1 MARSRRKHAAA
12 EREDILHPTPERLR
26 RGGIDRLPR
35 PIADETGR
43 PARPYRAADTLMQ
56 MERRQTITPAMRQ
69 AGEDFR
75 VLFHL
80 AHLDPL
86 RAADLHRLPRE
97 ARETTQS
104 DRRQEAR
111 RKVHAA
117 MTALGGIPS
126 PAGSC
131 IWHIIG
137 CEWTVKD
144 WALREGWSGRPLK
157 QETAAGILVGALGV
171 LQAVYGL

>member
-1 MARSRRKHAAA
+1 MARSRRKHAALP
-12 EREDILHPTPERLR
+12 REDILHPTPERLR
-26 RGGIDRLPR
+26 RGGVERLPQ
-35 PIADETGR
+35 PIADEAGR
-43 PARPYRAADTLMQ
+43 PARPYRAADTLLQ
-56 MERRQTITPAMRQ
+56 MERRNTITPAMRQ

-75 VLFHL
+75 ALFHL

-86 RAADLHRLPRE
+86 HAADLHRRPRE
-97 ARETTQS
+97 ARETTLS

-111 RKVHAA
+111 RKVYAA
-117 MTALGGIPS
+117 MTALGGIAS

-131 IWHIIG
+131 IWHVIG
-137 CEWTVKD
+137 CEWTVKE

-171 LQAVYGL
+171 LQALYGL

>member
-1 MARSRRKHAAA
+1 
-12 EREDILHPTPERLR
+12 
-26 RGGIDRLPR
+26 
-35 PIADETGR
+35 
-43 PARPYRAADTLMQ
+43 
-56 MERRQTITPAMRQ
+56 MRQ

-75 VLFHL
+75 AVFHL

-86 RAADLHRLPRE
+86 HAGDLHRLQRE
-97 ARETTQS
+97 ARETTLS

-111 RKVHAA
+111 RKVYAA
-117 MTALGGIPS
+117 MTALGGIAS

-131 IWHIIG
+131 IWHVIG
-137 CEWTVKD
+137 CEWTVKE

-171 LQAVYGL
+171 LQALYGL

>member
-1 MARSRRKHAAA
+1 MARSRRKQAALP
-12 EREDILHPTPERLR
+12 REDILHPTPERLS
-26 RGGIDRLPR
+26 RGGVERLPR
-35 PIADETGR
+35 PIADEAGC
-43 PARPYRAADTLMQ
+43 PARPYRAADTLLQ
-56 MERRQTITPAMRQ
+56 MERRNTITPAMRQ

-75 VLFHL
+75 AVFHL

-86 RAADLHRLPRE
+86 HAGDLHRLPRE
-97 ARETTQS
+97 AREATLS

-111 RKVHAA
+111 RKIYAA
-117 MTALGGIPS
+117 MTALGGIAS

-131 IWHIIG
+131 IWHVIG
-137 CEWTVKD
+137 CEWTVKE

-171 LQAVYGL
+171 LQGLYGL